1 MKKGVN
7 NMTINH
13 DEILNKIKNEIY
25 KIHPV
30 TNPRKNNEIK
40 SVMEIYFTIGE
51 TYDNI
56 PITTIKFLD
65 GDEYSKSSTP
75 AFYKLDEYINLEIV
89 NKLISYLL
97 VEYPYINDLSISS
110 MSFSLSFIYPF
121 EMENKEGIS
130 CDKII
135 LKFNTRSYEFIPIL
149 NNYLI
154 NILLTFTNELSQTQ
168 TFQDEYSEYCNHLQ
182 KSILDSLSEKE
193 IEQMIKIL
201 PNEIKRKLLK
211 TLSSQYFSQFY
222 QDYYHNDE
230 VNSKKLIKSEKKLP
244 SKF

>member
-1 MKKGVN
+1 MN
-7 NMTINH
+7 IYQ

-25 KIHPV
+25 RIHPV

-51 TYDNI
+51 TINNSF
-56 PITTIKFLD
+56 TTIKFLD

-75 AFYKLDEYINLEIV
+75 TFYKLDEYINLEIV
-89 NKLISYLL
+89 NKLIYYLL

-121 EMENKEGIS
+121 EMENEEGIS

-149 NNYLI
+149 NNYLT

-168 TFQDEYSEYCNHLQ
+168 TFQDKYSEYCNHLQ

-201 PNEIKRKLLK
+201 PIEIKRKLLK
-211 TLSSQYFSQFY
+211 TLSSQYFLQFY
-222 QDYYHNDE
+222 QNYYNDE
-230 VNSKKLIKSEKKLP
+230 TSPKKLIKSEKKLS

>member
-1 MKKGVN
+1 MN
-7 NMTINH
+7 INQ

-25 KIHPV
+25 KIHPI

-51 TYDNI
+51 TYDNM

-65 GDEYSKSSTP
+65 GDEYSKSSTST
-75 AFYKLDEYINLEIV
+75 FYKLDEYINLEIV

-110 MSFSLSFIYPF
+110 MSISLSFIYPF
-121 EMENKEGIS
+121 EMENEEGIS

-168 TFQDEYSEYCNHLQ
+168 TFQDKYREYCDNLQ
-182 KSILDSLSEKE
+182 KNILDSLNEKE
-193 IEQMIKIL
+193 IEQMVKIL
-201 PNEIKRKLLK
+201 PIKIKRKLLNN
-211 TLSSQYFSQFY
+211 LSSQYFLQFY
-222 QDYYHNDE
+222 QNYYHNDW
-230 VNSKKLIKSEKKLP
+230 VNSQKLIKKENYFP
-244 SKF
+244 PRF